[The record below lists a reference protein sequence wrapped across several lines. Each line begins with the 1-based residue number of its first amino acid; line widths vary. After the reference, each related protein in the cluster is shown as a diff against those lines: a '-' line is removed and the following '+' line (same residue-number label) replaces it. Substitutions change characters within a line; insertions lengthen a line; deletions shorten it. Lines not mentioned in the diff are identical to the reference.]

1 MPSEKAAHGVWAL
14 WRDHVSWRD
23 GTVFL
28 HRLEQSNTAIQD
40 RKAEGMDHEQGK
52 IGIDVSRDWL
62 DLVPLPDG
70 QKLPR
75 SNTRAGHNRL
85 VDLARLIDALICC
98 EASVQLQTGGASCDT
113 SYSGQPSSRAIPT
126 PS

>member
-1 MPSEKAAHGVWAL
+1 MASEKAVHGVSAL
-14 WRDHVSWRD
+14 WRNHVSWRD

-28 HRLEQSNTAIQD
+28 HRLEQLSTATED
-40 RKAEGMDHEQGK
+40 RKTEGTYHERVN
-52 IGIDVSRDWL
+52 IGIVVSRNWL
-62 DLVPLPDG
+62 DLVSLLDG
-70 QKLPR
+70 QNLLT

-98 EASVQLQTGGASCDT
+98 EASVQLQTDGASCDT